1 MEFLL
6 MIIGG
11 AAWLIT
17 MYLDD
22 KKKKSAKLPN
32 NQLSNRHLFVRLLRQ
47 NVVVLIVVNHVKNRH
62 LLLLKR

>member
-22 KKKKSAKLPN
+22 KKKKRT
-32 NQLSNRHLFVRLLRQ
+32 QGRY
-47 NVVVLIVVNHVKNRH
+47 
-62 LLLLKR
+62 